1 MQHSSSPIR
10 IGARGSRLSQV
21 QARYIQAEVTR
32 LMGAD
37 PADAERVAPVIFIT
51 TTGDRIQDRRLLEIG
66 GKALFT
72 KEIEEALLDNR
83 IDLAVHCLKDMP
95 SISPPGLGVAAFP
108 EREDPRDAFISP
120 VATRI
125 EDLPHGARLGTA
137 SLRRQAQALFRRPD
151 LSLQLLRGNV
161 DTRLARLEEGFAEGI
176 VLAYAGLKRLGMADR
191 VAGLIDPVE
200 APPAPGQGCL
210 TLQTRTADLDHPV
223 VRALNHAET
232 ELCVAA
238 ERGAL
243 EALEGSCKTAVGA
256 YAVRVDGTLSL
267 VVEGLA
273 ADGSQ
278 RWRREGAI
286 PAAAIDAS
294 VIDAAG
300 RLGRELGDIVRQEG
314 GDALTP
320 PE

>member
-1 MQHSSSPIR
+1 MQHSASPIR

-21 QARYIQAEVTR
+21 QARYVQAEVTR
-32 LMGAD
+32 LLGAD

-51 TTGDRIQDRRLLEIG
+51 TTGDRVQDRRLLEIG

-95 SISPPGLGVAAFP
+95 ALSPPGLGVAAYP
-108 EREDPRDAFISP
+108 EREDPRDAFISK

-137 SLRRQAQALFRRPD
+137 SLRRQAQALYRRPD

-161 DTRLARLEEGFAEGI
+161 DTRLARLDEGFAEGI

-210 TLQTRTADLDHPV
+210 TLQTRTADIDHPV
-223 VRALNHAET
+223 IRGLHHAET
-232 ELCVAA
+232 ALCVAA

-256 YAVRVDGTLSL
+256 YSTLSEGRLTL

-278 RWRREGAI
+278 RWRREGSI
-286 PAAAIDAS
+286 AAPSATDG
-294 VIDAAG
+294 VIDEAA
-300 RLGRELGDIVRQEG
+300 RLGRALGEAVRVEG